1 MIIGD
6 RFQLN
11 NKINS
16 GSFGEIHLAVDL
28 KTKQTVA
35 VKNGAPRLQT
45 PSTLILSQAPRILD

>member
-1 MIIGD
+1 MIIAD

-16 GSFGEIHLAVDL
+16 GSFGEIHLALDL

-35 VKNGAPRLQT
+35 VKMEL
-45 PSTLILSQAPRILD
+45 LSCKHPQL

>member
-1 MIIGD
+1 MIIAD

-16 GSFGEIHLAVDL
+16 GSFGEIHLALDL

-35 VKNGAPRLQT
+35 VKM
-45 PSTLILSQAPRILD
+45 

>member
-1 MIIGD
+1 MLIGN

-16 GSFGEIHLAVDL
+16 GSFGQIHLAVDI

-35 VKNGAPRLQT
+35 VKMEPINCKHPQLEY
-45 PSTLILSQAPRILD
+45 